1 MTLDR
6 NGLDSA
12 PDGPPLASIERQ
24 GSLLQ
29 VTVLHPA
36 AADLLWRLRE
46 RLSEVHGCTS
56 LRLTILG
63 AAQVIE
69 LQWTRPLAPAPALS
83 VRRG

>member
-1 MTLDR
+1 MTPDR

-46 RLSEVHGCTS
+46 SLLEIHGCNS
-56 LRLTILG
+56 LRLTIHG
-63 AAQVIE
+63 AAPVIALE
-69 LQWTRPLAPAPALS
+69 WARPSAPAPAVS
-83 VRRG
+83 VRRS

>member
-1 MTLDR
+1 MTPDR

-46 RLSEVHGCTS
+46 NLSEIHGCSS
-56 LRLTILG
+56 LRLTIHG
-63 AAQVIE
+63 AAPVIE
-69 LQWTRPLAPAPALS
+69 LEWERPVSGPWS
-83 VRRG
+83 